1 MNHFVTQKLTDISIK
16 KLQAEILPTAKK
28 NILIS
33 LHPRIDDVNN
43 NSSIQTLCII
53 ELDFATLHMALL

>member
-33 LHPRIDDVNN
+33 LNPRIDYVNN
-43 NSSIQTLCII
+43 NSSIQALCII
-53 ELDFATLHMALL
+53 KLDFATLHMTLL

>member
-33 LHPRIDDVNN
+33 LYP
-43 NSSIQTLCII
+43 
-53 ELDFATLHMALL
+53 